1 MSDLIDAYLDR
12 LLRELRGAPGEV
24 RRFLSEAEEHLR
36 DATATGVAEGLPEED
51 AQRRAIERFGSPRL
65 VARRFSG
72 SAAPLPRGAVLAAL
86 ARALAGLGAVGLIA
100 IGVSGLIAEVFGRL
114 FGYTFVAGDTPG
126 VTYTPQRC
134 AEYLEY
140 FPKLRSC
147 SEAATLHH
155 FGEIVEY
162 RVAAGVLG
170 LLLLGFYLFLRRR
183 DRDAQLALPNGFS
196 ATIGTALFG
205 LAAGVL
211 LLESLNSVVIGAR
224 TGIESAPGAG
234 GALSAALVALAVA
247 AAYAR
252 SFHRSVLTA

>member
-1 MSDLIDAYLDR
+1 VSDLIDAYLDR
-12 LLRELRGAPGEV
+12 LLRDLRGAPGEV
-24 RRFLSEAEEHLR
+24 RRFLSEAEEHLH
-36 DATATGVAEGLPEED
+36 DATATGVKEGLSVQD

-65 VARRFSG
+65 VARRFSR
-72 SAAPLPRGAVLAAL
+72 SVAPLPRGAVLAAL
-86 ARALAGLGAVGLIA
+86 ARTLAGLGAVGLIA
-100 IGVSGLIAEVFGRL
+100 IGVSGLLAEAFGRL
-114 FGYTFVAGDTPG
+114 FGYGFVAGDLPG

-147 SEAATLHH
+147 AEAATLHH

-170 LLLLGFYLFLRRR
+170 LLLLGCYLLLRRH
-183 DRDAQLALPNGFS
+183 DHDAQLALPNGFS

-205 LAAGVL
+205 LAGGVL

-224 TGIESAPGAG
+224 TGSAAPGAG
-234 GALSAALVALAVA
+234 GWLSAALVALAVA
-247 AAYAR
+247 VVYAR
-252 SFHRSVLTA
+252 SFYRSVLAT